1 MRIAVC
7 LRHEFELVSEA
18 DTSILNSP
26 FSTLHSVKNYVD
38 GEVKVL
44 HKRLTL
50 FAGHY
55 GSGKTNIAV
64 NYALHL
70 AAEGKKVCI
79 ADLDIVNPYFRTKDS
94 AAVLEAAGIHLI
106 SPQFANSNVD
116 LPALPAEA
124 YRLVQDK
131 SCYGIMDIGGDD
143 RGAYALGRYRP
154 FILEEN
160 DYRMVFVA
168 NASRPLTRT
177 PEEALEVMREIETA
191 CGLQF
196 TCIVNNT
203 NLAAETTAETVL
215 NSVAYIEKLSQLS
228 GLPLWLHTAEQEV
241 AAKLAGKLPNVFP
254 LQLQEKYFD
263 LPSQKPQARPL
274 WG

>member
-1 MRIAVC
+1 M
-7 LRHEFELVSEA
+7 E
-18 DTSILNSP
+18 
-26 FSTLHSVKNYVD
+26 
-38 GEVKVL
+38 

-94 AAVLEAAGIHLI
+94 AKVLERSGVELI
-106 SPQFANSNVD
+106 SPQFANTNVD
-116 LPALPAEA
+116 LPALPAES

-131 SCYGIMDIGGDD
+131 SVYGIMDIGGDD
-143 RGAYALGRYRP
+143 RGAYALGRFVP
-154 FILEEN
+154 SILAEGN
-160 DYRMVFVA
+160 YRMIFVA
-168 NASRPLTRT
+168 NSYRPLTRT
-177 PEEALEVMREIETA
+177 PEEALEVMREIEVA
-191 CGLQF
+191 CGLRF
-196 TCIVNNT
+196 TDIVNNA
-203 NLAAETTAETVL
+203 NLGTETTPETVL
-215 NSVAYIEKLSQLS
+215 DAVPYLEELSRLS
-228 GLPLWLHTAEQEV
+228 GLPIFAHTAQANV
-241 AAKLAGKLPNVFP
+241 AKALEGKLTPVIS

-263 LPSQKPQARPL
+263 LPSQKPQNRPL

>member
-1 MRIAVC
+1 M
-7 LRHEFELVSEA
+7 E
-18 DTSILNSP
+18 
-26 FSTLHSVKNYVD
+26 
-38 GEVKVL
+38 

-70 AAEGKKVCI
+70 AKEGKQVVI

-94 AAVLEAAGIHLI
+94 AKVLEEAGVTLV

-116 LPALPAEA
+116 LPALPAES

-131 SCYGIMDIGGDD
+131 SIYGIMDIGGDD
-143 RGAYALGRYRP
+143 RGAYALGRYVP
-154 FILEEN
+154 AIQEEN
-160 DYRMVFVA
+160 NYRMVFVA

-177 PEEALEVMREIETA
+177 PEEALEVMREIEAA
-191 CGLQF
+191 CGLAF
-196 TCIVNNT
+196 TDIINNT
-203 NLAAETTAETVL
+203 NLASETAPETIL
-215 NSVAYIEKLSQLS
+215 NSVSYVEELSRIS
-228 GLPLWLHTAEQEV
+228 GLPIFATTAVADV
-241 AAKLAGKLPNVFP
+241 AAELEGKLPNVLP

-263 LPSQKPQARPL
+263 LPSQKPLSRPL

>member
-1 MRIAVC
+1 M
-7 LRHEFELVSEA
+7 
-18 DTSILNSP
+18 D
-26 FSTLHSVKNYVD
+26 
-38 GEVKVL
+38 

-64 NYALHL
+64 NYALLL

-94 AAVLEAAGIHLI
+94 AKELEAAGIDLI

-124 YRLVQDK
+124 YRLVTDRQT
-131 SCYGIMDIGGDD
+131 YGIMDIGGDD
-143 RGAYALGRYRP
+143 RGAYALGRYVP
-154 FILEEN
+154 SILEEN
-160 DYRMVFVA
+160 NYRMIFVA
-168 NASRPLTRT
+168 NCYRPLTRT
-177 PEEALEVMREIETA
+177 PEEAMEVMREIEEA
-191 CGLQF
+191 CKLRF
-196 TCIVNNT
+196 TDIINNS
-203 NLAAETTAETVL
+203 NLGPETTVETVL
-215 NSVAYIEKLSQLS
+215 SSQSYMDALSRLS
-228 GLPLWLHTAEQEV
+228 GLPIFATTAVAEV
-241 AAKLAGKLPNVFP
+241 AKELPEPVIP

-263 LPSQKPQARPL
+263 LPSQKPSNRPL